1 MPDVNVSRTNS
12 KKGFMVVVLLFT
24 MITATASGYSNNVVL
39 PVFLTK
45 MNMLD
50 YYAVF
55 AALSSMGMMTALPL
69 GGSLSAKFGGKAVI
83 LFGLIAQFAARAIMV
98 VVPNI
103 IVFAILYTLAGFFSG
118 LYMVAPYSVMAEV
131 VSPEERPK
139 HFGFV
144 AAASAVGA
152 LTGPLLAGII
162 SDIVSPEIAF
172 VSYAIF
178 AIIPIIGFT
187 TSYPNRKVQMGKFDL
202 LGIVYL
208 VVFVCCL
215 VMWLSLGNKLFSFV
229 SPIGIALPILAITAL
244 TLMIRREAKIDNP
257 AVPILMFKKKRFR
270 YTFIIQA
277 LIVAYATCIGAYG
290 IVYAQQIMQLGAMV
304 SSTITMPQTI
314 VQFIV
319 GLFIGAFVGKA
330 FKKRFRVVGLL
341 SITTY
346 LIGLLIFYTLTPDSA
361 IFIIYLATGIGG
373 IGQAISQSCYA
384 AFFQTELK
392 IEEIKQAQ
400 GMFAFSQTGGSSV
413 FMAITGVLLTFGLT
427 LNQVFLVGAIFV
439 LTALVLAFFGFR
451 FPKEEI
457 EAETNAQLQNQ
468 NLVKG
473 ES

>member
-1 MPDVNVSRTNS
+1 MSSENVSQGNS
-12 KKGFMVVVLLFT
+12 KKNFMVVVLLLT
-24 MITATASGYSNNVVL
+24 MVTATASGYSNNVVL

-55 AALSSMGMMTALPL
+55 GALSSMGMMMALPL
-69 GGSLSAKFGGKAVI
+69 GGSLGAKFGVKAVI

-103 IVFAILYTLAGFFSG
+103 FIFAVLYGLAGFFSG

-131 VSPEERPK
+131 VSPQERPK
-139 HFGFV
+139 LFGFV

-152 LTGPLLAGII
+152 LAGPLLAGII
-162 SDIVSPEIAF
+162 SDTISPEIAF

-178 AIIPIIGFT
+178 AIIPVIGFA

-202 LGIVYL
+202 LGIAYL

-215 VMWLSLGNKLFSFV
+215 VLWLSLGNKLFPFA
-229 SPIGIALPILAITAL
+229 SPIGMTLPIVAIIALVLLIKRESNIL
-244 TLMIRREAKIDNP
+244 NP
-257 AVPILMFKKKRFR
+257 AVPISMFKKKRFR
-270 YTFIIQA
+270 STFIVQA

-290 IVYAQQIMQLGAMV
+290 IVYAQKIMQLGATV

-319 GLFIGAFVGKA
+319 GLFIGTFVGKA
-330 FKKRFRVVGLL
+330 FKKRFRTVGLL
-341 SITTY
+341 SIITY
-346 LIGLLIFYTLTPDSA
+346 FIGLMIFYTLTPDSS

-384 AFFQTELK
+384 AFFQTEL
-392 IEEIKQAQ
+392 ELQEIKQAQ

-413 FMAITGVLLTFGLT
+413 FMAICGVALTFGLT
-427 LNQVFLVGAIFV
+427 LNQVFLVGALFV
-439 LTALVLAFFGFR
+439 GTAFVVALFGFR

-457 EAETNAQLQNQ
+457 EAETNAQLQSHKPA
-468 NLVKG
+468 VG